1 MWWPAI
7 KTLFGLLMLSKK
19 AGQPW
24 DGLSGWDR
32 AVVLLFALSL
42 LSGSF
47 ELVAF
52 LSRRIGQDKMKN

>member
-1 MWWPAI
+1 
-7 KTLFGLLMLSKK
+7 MLSKK